1 MSSSRIKPVVPSR
14 AQVKSG
20 RATSAPPTTSACA
33 PVTTIVESTTFPGT
47 HLPAVATCQP
57 PRPPFKSDTLARSW
71 RALFPC
77 RPLKM
82 AAVRFT
88 LLVAVLLSLMFLATP
103 LNAAAIVFRDCRRR
117 VRTCSMSQ
125 RYCKE
130 CARDCEFVS
139 WQATGEYSV
148 AAGLWSR
155 RCKRVAEAL
164 AARGEAGY

>member
-1 MSSSRIKPVVPSR
+1 M
-14 AQVKSG
+14 
-20 RATSAPPTTSACA
+20 
-33 PVTTIVESTTFPGT
+33 TTIVESTTFPGT

-71 RALFPC
+71 RAHFPC

-103 LNAAAIVFRDCRRR
+103 LNAAAVSLGDCRGRLL
-117 VRTCSMSQ
+117 TCYRLH

-130 CARDCEFVS
+130 CVRDCELVS
-139 WQATGEYSV
+139 LHGDRTYSV
-148 AAGLWSR
+148 AALLWSK
-155 RCKRVAEAL
+155 RCKRVAKVL

>member
-14 AQVKSG
+14 TWPKLS
-20 RATSAPPTTSACA
+20 RATAPPPTTSACA

-71 RALFPC
+71 RARFPC

-88 LLVAVLLSLMFLATP
+88 LLVAVLLSLMFFATP
-103 LNAAAIVFRDCRRR
+103 LNAAAIGLSDCRWR
-117 VRTCSMSQ
+117 VATCVGSHL
-125 RYCKE
+125 YCKE
-130 CARDCEFVS
+130 CVRDCELAALHV
-139 WQATGEYSV
+139 EKYS
-148 AAGLWSR
+148 AAARFWSR
-155 RCKRVAEAL
+155 GCKKVVEVL

>member
-14 AQVKSG
+14 TQLKSS
-20 RATSAPPTTSACA
+20 RASSPPPTTSACA

-57 PRPPFKSDTLARSW
+57 PRSPFQSDTLARSW

-103 LNAAAIVFRDCRRR
+103 LNADAIGLSDCRKR
-117 VRTCSMSQ
+117 VATCFGSHL
-125 RYCKE
+125 YCKE
-130 CARDCEFVS
+130 CARDCEVAS
-139 WQATGEYSV
+139 WHTSGEFSV
-148 AAGLWSR
+148 AAGWLSR
-155 RCKRVAEAL
+155 RCKRVAKVL

>member
-1 MSSSRIKPVVPSR
+1 M
-14 AQVKSG
+14 
-20 RATSAPPTTSACA
+20 
-33 PVTTIVESTTFPGT
+33 TTIVESTTFPGT

-88 LLVAVLLSLMFLATP
+88 LLVAVLLSLMFFATP
-103 LNAAAIVFRDCRRR
+103 LNAAAVGLSDCRWRLAMCVGSLR
-117 VRTCSMSQ
+117 D
-125 RYCKE
+125 CKE
-130 CARDCEFVS
+130 CVRDCEWVVLRGDKRYSAAAHS
-139 WQATGEYSV
+139 WSK
-148 AAGLWSR
+148 
-155 RCKRVAEAL
+155 RCKRRVELL